1 MCSRFCLHRR
11 QTDVALTAVES
22 YNFSYYEDLFAEET
36 GAKTPVNVLAK
47 SYRNVQLHNPGKYD
61 VVLTYNDGSETRA
74 QWEVLPLADCKK
86 AKNVIFFLGDG
97 VSRLLTADLIDS
109 GPGGGVQGRE

>member
-1 MCSRFCLHRR
+1 VSARR
-11 QTDVALTAVES
+11 PTKAVLWLTAVES
-22 YNFSYYEDLFAEET
+22 YNFTYYEDLFAEET

-47 SYRNVQLHNPGKYD
+47 SYRNIQLHNPGKYD
-61 VVLTYNDGSETRA
+61 VVLTYNDGWETRA

-97 VSRLLTADLIDS
+97 VGAVSSLRVFPKSAL
-109 GPGGGVQGRE
+109 R